1 MKRLNFK
8 TGKWL
13 SKAIYVKGSRDMFE
27 TVDQSFERKLFRK
40 KKKKKKIWGRVVSYY
55 LLKQVR

>member
-1 MKRLNFK
+1 MKRLKFK

-40 KKKKKKIWGRVVSYY
+40 KRKKKRFGEEQFHTIY
-55 LLKQVR
+55 

>member
-13 SKAIYVKGSRDMFE
+13 SKARYVKGSRDMFE

-40 KKKKKKIWGRVVSYY
+40 KRKKKRFGEEQFHTIY
-55 LLKQVR
+55 

>member
-40 KKKKKKIWGRVVSYY
+40 KRKKKRFGEEQFHTIY
-55 LLKQVR
+55 

>member
-1 MKRLNFK
+1 MKRLKFK

-27 TVDQSFERKLFRK
+27 TVDQSFERKRFRK
-40 KKKKKKIWGRVVSYY
+40 KRKKKIWGRVVSYY